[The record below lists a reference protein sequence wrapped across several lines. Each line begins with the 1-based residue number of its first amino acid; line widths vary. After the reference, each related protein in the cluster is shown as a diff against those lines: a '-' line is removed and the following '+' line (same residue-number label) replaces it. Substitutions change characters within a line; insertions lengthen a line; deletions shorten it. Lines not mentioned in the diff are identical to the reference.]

1 MVVQLTSNT
10 LVAYV
15 DEQEFRAIPS
25 KDQTAIRRV
34 ATVKRW
40 PYRYLPPAV
49 QITIQPSF
57 LNEGIE
63 AHIRRLVFQLA
74 EAAAKKHQVVPN
86 YKAGHSP
93 GVVDYLREE
102 LALTDLKQPDWW
114 RGLRP
119 QPTSKLLQRMRIP
132 KSFEYVLEGGKRTVF
147 PAHRHHQIRL
157 VKWLRNQVVKLE
169 TEDNYVDI
177 RFKIGE
183 ASFLGEIKIIQDW
196 LLPRQAFR
204 AALGQILDY
213 GFSESGSTNNLIIFL
228 DEKPEAIR
236 IELATSLKIAVVIE
250 EDKRFVCLN
259 PQVDARLLQ
268 LFPPPPAG
276 RSSA

>member
-1 MVVQLTSNT
+1 MVQTTPAFRLKPAYAREYLTALVPDSKARRACLHLIAAAIQGASRFSASSWEVTLDRNRLRVNVGWSMVVQLTSNT

-147 PAHRHHQIRL
+147 PAHRHYQIRL
-157 VKWLRNQVVKLE
+157 VKWLRNQVVKQRDRRQLRRHPLQ
-169 TEDNYVDI
+169 D
-177 RFKIGE
+177 RRG
-183 ASFLGEIKIIQDW
+183 II
-196 LLPRQAFR
+196 P
-204 AALGQILDY
+204 G
-213 GFSESGSTNNLIIFL
+213 
-228 DEKPEAIR
+228 
-236 IELATSLKIAVVIE
+236 
-250 EDKRFVCLN
+250 
-259 PQVDARLLQ
+259 
-268 LFPPPPAG
+268 
-276 RSSA
+276 